1 MVRCRWGRS
10 GSVDEGVHKGS
21 KVTGRAALSALLGR
35 WRGWFGGIAVRSALV
50 AAVVVLA
57 GLVIVGSA
65 SSVLLYRFMCADV
78 DNAAV
83 ARAQAV
89 ADVLRKEPPD
99 EVESVLMDTDHR
111 IVAVQVIDP
120 TGAVARRSDGAP
132 NTPMIPVQ
140 SGDSRVGVLATGD
153 DDVRVSTITVD
164 SRAGGPYTVLVG
176 GGIEPIELMMS
187 TVGQMLA
194 ITAPIVA
201 AVAAIVTYLLVRR
214 SLRSVEAIRSRVS
227 EISASDLAE
236 RVPVAGRSDEIS
248 ALAVTMNE
256 MLARIEAG
264 HAAQRRFVGDASHEL
279 RSPLATVVSALEI
292 GVTHP
297 DVLDRTLLTTA
308 LLPEARRMQ
317 SLVENLL
324 LLARADEHGLPLH
337 RIEVDLDD
345 LATAE
350 VARLRRETK
359 LRITAQ
365 LSAVKASVDPDS
377 FVRMLRNLA
386 DNAARHAA
394 GEVTIV
400 VRAEGDSALVQVAD
414 DGPGIPA
421 AQRDKVF
428 ERFVRLDSDRSRR
441 GGGTG
446 LGLAIV
452 AEIVAAHNGTVSI
465 DDREAVP
472 GTVVTV
478 QLPLANS
485 PDSSR

>member
-1 MVRCRWGRS
+1 MRLRATLTSTLHRLRGR
-10 GSVDEGVHKGS
+10 
-21 KVTGRAALSALLGR
+21 L
-35 WRGWFGGIAVRSALV
+35 GGIAVRSALV

-65 SSVLLYRFMCADV
+65 AGMLLYQTMCADI

-83 ARAQAV
+83 ARAHAV
-89 ADVLRKEPPD
+89 AEELRKDSPD
-99 EVESVLMDTDHR
+99 DVESMLMDTDHR
-111 IVAVQVIDP
+111 IVAVQIVDA
-120 TGAVARRSDGAP
+120 TGEVVHRSEGAP
-132 NTPMIPVQ
+132 HKALIPLP
-140 SGDSRVGVLATGD
+140 GNGSRVGVLAAD
-153 DDVRVSTITVD
+153 DDDIRVSSTTVT
-164 SRAGGPYTVLVG
+164 SRKGQEYTVLVG
-176 GGIEPIELMMS
+176 GGIEPIEVMMS
-187 TVGQMLA
+187 TITQMLA

-201 AVAAIVTYLLVRR
+201 LVAAVVTYLLVRR

-227 EISASDLAE
+227 EISASDLGE
-236 RVPVAGRSDEIS
+236 RVPIGNRSDEIS
-248 ALAVTMNE
+248 ALAVTMND

-292 GVTHP
+292 GAAHP

-317 SLVENLL
+317 TLVDNLL
-324 LLARADEHGLPLH
+324 LLARADEHGLPL
-337 RIEVDLDD
+337 RRTEVDLDD
-345 LATAE
+345 LASAE
-350 VARLRRETK
+350 VDRLKRETA
-359 LRITAQ
+359 LHISST
-365 LSAVKASVDPDS
+365 LSPVKAGVDPDGL
-377 FVRMLRNLA
+377 VRVLRNLA
-386 DNAARHAA
+386 DNAARHATS
-394 GEVTIV
+394 EVGIV
-400 VRAEGDSALVQVAD
+400 VRADGHSAYLQVID

-421 AQRDKVF
+421 AAREKVF

-452 AEIVAAHNGTVSI
+452 AEIVAAHDGTVSI
-465 DDREAVP
+465 GEREAGA

-478 QLPLANS
+478 QLPLSNS

>member
-1 MVRCRWGRS
+1 MSR
-10 GSVDEGVHKGS
+10 EAL
-21 KVTGRAALSALLGR
+21 RAVVGR
-35 WRGWFGGIAVRSALV
+35 WRGWCGGIAVRSAAV
-50 AAVVVLA
+50 SAVVVLA
-57 GLVIVGSA
+57 GLVIVGSVSA
-65 SSVLLYRFMCADV
+65 VLLYRLMCADV

-83 ARAQAV
+83 ARARAV
-89 ADVLRKEPPD
+89 AAVLATEPPD
-99 EVESVLMDTDHR
+99 EVDSILLDTDHR
-111 IVAVQVIDP
+111 IVAVQIADAAGV
-120 TGAVARRSDGAP
+120 VVQRSDSAP
-132 NTPMIPVQ
+132 KEPLVPLQ
-140 SGDSRVGVLATGD
+140 DRGSRVGVLSPDD
-153 DDVRVSTITVD
+153 DDVRVSTITVP
-164 SRAGGPYTVLVG
+164 SRAGGSYTVLVG

-187 TVGQMLA
+187 TVAQMLA

-201 AVAAIVTYLLVRR
+201 LVAAIVTYLLVRR
-214 SLRSVEAIRSRVS
+214 SLRSVETIRSRVS

-236 RVPVAGRSDEIS
+236 RVPVGRRTDEIS

-256 MLARIEAG
+256 MLARVEAG
-264 HAAQRRFVGDASHEL
+264 HNAQRRFVGDASHEL

-292 GVTHP
+292 GVSHP

-337 RIEVDLDD
+337 RTEVDLDD
-345 LATAE
+345 LANAE
-350 VARLRRETK
+350 VARLKRETPLK
-359 LRITAQ
+359 ITAQ
-365 LSAVKASVDPDS
+365 LCAVKVLADPDA
-377 FVRMLRNLA
+377 VTRVLRNLA

-394 GEVTIV
+394 GEVAIV
-400 VRAEGDSALVQVAD
+400 VAEEAVYASLQVAD
-414 DGPGIPA
+414 DGPGIPVI
-421 AQRDKVF
+421 QREKVF
-428 ERFVRLDSDRSRR
+428 ERFVRLDADRSRR

-452 AEIVAAHNGTVSI
+452 AELVAAHDGTVSI
-465 DDREAVP
+465 GDRDGG

>member
-1 MVRCRWGRS
+1 M
-10 GSVDEGVHKGS
+10 
-21 KVTGRAALSALLGR
+21 AMLGR

-50 AAVVVLA
+50 AAAVVLA

-65 SSVLLYRFMCADV
+65 STVLLYRMMCADV
-78 DNAAV
+78 DAAAV

-99 EVESVLMDTDHR
+99 EVESVLMDTDQR
-111 IVAVQVIDP
+111 IVAVQLTDNVG
-120 TGAVARRSDGAP
+120 TVVRRSDGAP
-132 NTPMIPVQ
+132 REPLIPLLNK
-140 SGDSRVGVLATGD
+140 GSRVGVLATED
-153 DDVRVSTITVD
+153 DDVRVSAATVT
-164 SRAGGPYTVLVG
+164 SRKGREYTVLVG
-176 GGIEPIELMMS
+176 GGIEPIEQMMA
-187 TVGQMLA
+187 TIAQMLA

-227 EISASDLAE
+227 AISASDLGE
-236 RVPVAGRSDEIS
+236 RVPVGAKSDEIS
-248 ALAVTMNE
+248 ALAVTMND

-297 DVLDRTLLTTA
+297 DALDRTLLATA

-317 SLVENLL
+317 ALVENLL
-324 LLARADEHGLPLH
+324 LLARADEHGLPL
-337 RIEVDLDD
+337 RRVEVDLDD
-345 LATAE
+345 LAAAE
-350 VARLRRETK
+350 VDRLRRETT
-359 LRITAQ
+359 LRITSE
-365 LSAVKASVDPDS
+365 LSAVKASVDPDAV
-377 FVRMLRNLA
+377 VRVLRNLA

-394 GEVTIV
+394 SEVTIV
-400 VRAEGDSALVQVAD
+400 VRADADGAWLQVID

-421 AQRDKVF
+421 GQRDKVF

-452 AEIVAAHNGTVSI
+452 AEIVAAHDGTVSI
-465 DDREAVP
+465 SDREDGP
-472 GTVVTV
+472 GTVVTI
-478 QLPLANS
+478 QLPLVNS
-485 PDSSR
+485 PDSNR

>member
-1 MVRCRWGRS
+1 MSR
-10 GSVDEGVHKGS
+10 E
-21 KVTGRAALSALLGR
+21 ALLAVLDR
-35 WRGWFGGIAVRSALV
+35 VRGWCGGIAVRSAAV
-50 AAVVVLA
+50 SAVVVLV

-65 SSVLLYRFMCADV
+65 SAVLLYRFMCADV

-83 ARAQAV
+83 TRAQAV
-89 ADVLRKEPPD
+89 AEVLRTEPPD
-99 EVESVLMDTDHR
+99 EVESVLLATDHR
-111 IVAVQVIDP
+111 MVAVQIADAAGV
-120 TGAVARRSDGAP
+120 VVRRSDSAP
-132 NTPMIPVQ
+132 KTPLLPLQ
-140 SGDSRVGVLATGD
+140 GTASRVGVLSPAD
-153 DDVRVSTITVD
+153 DDVRVSTVTVA
-164 SRAGGPYTVLVG
+164 SSKGGTYTVLVG

-187 TVGQMLA
+187 TVARMLV

-201 AVAAIVTYLLVRR
+201 LVAAAVTYRLVRR

-236 RVPVAGRSDEIS
+236 RVPVSARADEIS

-256 MLARIEAG
+256 MLGRIEAG
-264 HAAQRRFVGDASHEL
+264 HTAQRRFVGDASHEL

-297 DVLDRTLLTTA
+297 DVLDRALLTTA

-324 LLARADEHGLPLH
+324 LLARADERGLPLH
-337 RIEVDLDD
+337 RTEVDLDD
-345 LATAE
+345 LANGE
-350 VARLRRETK
+350 VARLKRDTS

-365 LSAVKASVDPDS
+365 LCAVKVAADPDAV
-377 FVRMLRNLA
+377 VRVLRNLA
-386 DNAARHAA
+386 DNAVRHAV

-400 VRAEGDSALVQVAD
+400 VREQAGAALLQIAD
-414 DGPGIPA
+414 DGPGIPV
-421 AQRDKVF
+421 AQRDRVF
-428 ERFVRLDSDRSRR
+428 ERFVRLDADRSRR

-452 AEIVAAHNGTVSI
+452 AEIVAAHDGKVSI
-465 DDREAVP
+465 GDRAGG
-472 GTVVTV
+472 GTVVDV

>member
-1 MVRCRWGRS
+1 MDT
-10 GSVDEGVHKGS
+10 GSEATD
-21 KVTGRAALSALLGR
+21 RRALLAMLSR
-35 WRGWFGGIAVRSALV
+35 WRGWFGGIAVRSGAV
-50 AAVVVLA
+50 AAIVVLA
-57 GLVIVGSA
+57 GLVVVGSVSA
-65 SSVLLYRFMCADV
+65 VLLYRFMCADV

-111 IVAVQVIDP
+111 IVAVQIVDT
-120 TGAVARRSDGAP
+120 TGTVLRRSDAAP
-132 NTPMIPVQ
+132 KTPLIPLQ
-140 SGDSRVGVLATGD
+140 GNDSRVGILATDD
-153 DDVRVSTITVD
+153 DDVRVSTVTAT
-164 SRAGGPYTVLVG
+164 SREGGPYTVLVG

-187 TVGQMLA
+187 TVARMLA

-236 RVPVAGRSDEIS
+236 RVPVSGRSDEIS

-256 MLARIEAG
+256 MLSRIEAG

-292 GVTHP
+292 GATHP
-297 DVLDRTLLTTA
+297 DALDRTLLTTA

-324 LLARADEHGLPLH
+324 LLARADEHGLPLK

-350 VARLRRETK
+350 VARLKRETT
-359 LRITAQ
+359 LRIASE
-365 LSAVKASVDPDS
+365 LSAVKASVDPDG
-377 FVRMLRNLA
+377 FVRVLRNLA

-394 GEVTIV
+394 SEVTIV
-400 VRAEGDSALVQVAD
+400 VRAEGESAVVQVVD
-414 DGPGIPA
+414 DGPGIPVT
-421 AQRDKVF
+421 QRDKVF

-452 AEIVAAHNGTVSI
+452 AEIVAAHDGTVSI
-465 DDREAVP
+465 DDREASA

>member
-1 MVRCRWGRS
+1 METASILTRRR
-10 GSVDEGVHKGS
+10 
-21 KVTGRAALSALLGR
+21 ALLSR
-35 WRGWFGGIAVRSALV
+35 WRGWLGGIAVRSAAV
-50 AAVVVLA
+50 AAVVVLT
-57 GLVIVGSA
+57 GLMIVGSVSA
-65 SSVLLYRFMCADV
+65 VLLYRLMCADV

-111 IVAVQVIDP
+111 ITAVQIADAAGTV
-120 TGAVARRSDGAP
+120 VRRSEAAP
-132 NTPMIPVQ
+132 KAPLIPLP
-140 SGDSRVGVLATGD
+140 GNESRVGILATDD
-153 DDVRVSTITVD
+153 DDVRVSTITTT
-164 SRAGGPYTVLVG
+164 SRKGSPYTVLVG

-187 TVGQMLA
+187 TVALMLA

-214 SLRSVEAIRSRVS
+214 SLRSVEAIRLRVS

-236 RVPVAGRSDEIS
+236 RVPVSGRSDEIS
-248 ALAVTMNE
+248 ALAMTMNE
-256 MLARIEAG
+256 MLARVEAG

-279 RSPLATVVSALEI
+279 RSPLSTVVSALEI
-292 GVTHP
+292 GATHP

-324 LLARADEHGLPLH
+324 LLARADEHGLPL
-337 RIEVDLDD
+337 RRVEVDLDD

-350 VARLRRETK
+350 VARLRRETT
-359 LRITAQ
+359 LRIIGQ
-365 LSAVKASVDPDS
+365 LSAVKASVDPDG
-377 FVRMLRNLA
+377 FVRVLRNLA

-394 GEVTIV
+394 GEVTVV
-400 VRAEGDSALVQVAD
+400 VRAEGSCAVVQVID
-414 DGPGIPA
+414 DGPGIPVD
-421 AQRDKVF
+421 QRDKVF

-452 AEIVAAHNGTVSI
+452 AEIVAAHGGTVTI
-465 DDREAVP
+465 DSRDTTA

-478 QLPLANS
+478 QLPLASS

>member
-1 MVRCRWGRS
+1 MRRCGRVVNGFAGDAGQAGAAVR
-10 GSVDEGVHKGS
+10 
-21 KVTGRAALSALLGR
+21 GRAKLITTLSR
-35 WRGWFGGIAVRSALV
+35 WRSWLGGIAARSAMV
-50 AAVVVLA
+50 AAAVVLV

-65 SSVLLYRFMCADV
+65 SAVLLYRMMCADV

-111 IVAVQVIDP
+111 IAAVQIVDA
-120 TGAVARRSDGAP
+120 TGTVVHRSDGAP
-132 NTPMIPVQ
+132 QTPMIALPNN
-140 SGDSRVGVLATGD
+140 GSRVGVLATDD
-153 DDVRVSTITVD
+153 DDVRVSTATVT
-164 SRAGGPYTVLVG
+164 SRKGTQYTVLVG
-176 GGIEPIELMMS
+176 GGIEPIEQMMA

-194 ITAPIVA
+194 ITSPIVA
-201 AVAAIVTYLLVRR
+201 GVAAVVTYLLVRR
-214 SLRSVEAIRSRVS
+214 SLRSVETIRSRVS
-227 EISASDLAE
+227 EISASDLGE
-236 RVPVAGRSDEIS
+236 RVPVGRRSDEIS
-248 ALAVTMNE
+248 ALAVTMND

-292 GVTHP
+292 GATHP
-297 DVLDRTLLTTA
+297 DALDRTLLTTA

-324 LLARADEHGLPLH
+324 LLARADEHGLPLR
-337 RIEVDLDD
+337 RIETDLDD

-350 VARLRRETK
+350 VARLKRETT
-359 LRITAQ
+359 LRITSE
-365 LSAVKASVDPDS
+365 LSAVKASVDPDG
-377 FVRMLRNLA
+377 FVRLLRNLA
-386 DNAARHAA
+386 DNAARHANS
-394 GEVTIV
+394 EVTIV
-400 VRAEGDSALVQVAD
+400 VGAHGDSALVQVID

-421 AQRDKVF
+421 SQRDKAF
-428 ERFVRLDSDRSRR
+428 ERFVRLDSDRSRS

-452 AEIVAAHNGTVSI
+452 AEIVAAHDGTVSI
-465 DDREAVP
+465 GSQEAST